1 MSGPLDTNVLARMFD
16 WIKARFARDN
26 ELSML
31 SRADMQYLAT
41 DIGISESDFRA
52 LAPRLA
58 DHSGQMDQMMRAQG
72 LDPEAVR
79 TAFGGLVRD
88 MELTCALCPN
98 PAQCRRRLADGTAKE
113 RADEFCPNAG
123 AMEAL
128 VADQPV

>member
-1 MSGPLDTNVLARMFD
+1 MHHLA
-16 WIKARFARDN
+16 A
-26 ELSML
+26 
-31 SRADMQYLAT
+31 

-58 DHSGQMDQMMRAQG
+58 DHSGQMNEMMRAQG

-79 TAFGGLVRD
+79 AAFGGLVRD

-98 PAQCRRRLADGTAKE
+98 PALCRRRLADGTAMD

-128 VADQPV
+128 LLDREA